1 LPGVRRSDVVCAL
14 DLDLPVIG
22 LAGILMSLDGLIK
35 VLLLAVV
42 QGIAEFL
49 PVSSSGHLVVL
60 DSLYHRLFGSGEV
73 ELENVVLTVTL
84 HVGTLAAILVVYRQ
98 DLMGIWRKPR
108 LCLAI
113 VLATIPA
120 AVLGILLKDLIEATF
135 KKPLVVA
142 CGWVVTAG
150 LLRYGQ
156 RFGRNER
163 PLEELTYTDA
173 IIIGCFQAV
182 SALFRGVS
190 RSGST
195 IAGGLFTGLTRDAA
209 ASFSFLIAIP
219 VTGGAALVKGA
230 PLIKL
235 LLVRLGLVPVA
246 SGPSSEEVVTFLGG
260 YSPLVLVIGAVTSF
274 VVGLVSL
281 RWLLRIITVRG
292 LNGFVYYCLAAA
304 ALTFAWQGYEF
315 FAAR

>member
-1 LPGVRRSDVVCAL
+1 MAH
-14 DLDLPVIG
+14 
-22 LAGILMSLDGLIK
+22 LAGISMSLDGLIK

-49 PVSSSGHLVVL
+49 PISSSGHLVVL
-60 DSLYHRLFGSGEV
+60 DKLYQRLFPSAGAEQ
-73 ELENVVLTVTL
+73 ENVVLTVTL
-84 HVGTLAAILVVYRQ
+84 HLGTLAAILVVYRN
-98 DLMGIWRKPR
+98 DLWGIWRKPR

-120 AVLGILLKDLIEATF
+120 AVLGIVFKKQVEATF
-135 KKPLVVA
+135 EMPLVVA

-150 LLRYGQ
+150 LLWFSQ
-156 RFGRNER
+156 RVGRNAR
-163 PLEELTYTDA
+163 PLEELTFADA
-173 IIIGCFQAV
+173 LIVGSFQAV

-195 IAGGLFTGLTRDAA
+195 ISGGLFTGLRRDAA

-219 VTGGAALVKGA
+219 VTAGAALLKGL

-235 LLVRLGLVPVA
+235 LLVRLHMLPVA
-246 SGPSSEEVVTFLGG
+246 RGPSTAEVAEMLGG
-260 YSPLVLVIGAVTSF
+260 YSPLVLVLGAVTSF

-281 RWLLRIITVRG
+281 RWLLRIITQRG
-292 LNGFVYYCLAAA
+292 LNGFVYYCLTAAV
-304 ALTFAWQGYEF
+304 LTFAWQGYEF

>member
-1 LPGVRRSDVVCAL
+1 
-14 DLDLPVIG
+14 
-22 LAGILMSLDGLIK
+22 MSLDGLIK
-35 VLLLAVV
+35 VLFLAVV

-60 DSLYHRLFGSGEV
+60 DSLYHRLFRGGDV
-73 ELENVVLTVTL
+73 DYENVILTVTL
-84 HVGTLAAILVVYRQ
+84 HVGTLAAILVVYRR
-98 DLMGIWRKPR
+98 DLLGIWRKPR

-120 AVLGILLKDLIEATF
+120 AVLGILLRDLIEATF

-156 RFGRNER
+156 RLGLNER
-163 PLEELTYTDA
+163 PLEDVTYADA
-173 IIIGCFQAV
+173 LVIGCFQAV

-195 IAGGLFTGLTRDAA
+195 ISGGLFCGLRRDAA

-219 VTGGAALVKGA
+219 VTAGAALVKGA
-230 PLIKL
+230 PLVKL
-235 LLVRLGLVPVA
+235 SLVRLGLLPAA
-246 SGPSSEEVVTFLGG
+246 SGPSSEEVTRVLGG
-260 YSPLVLVIGAVTSF
+260 YSPLVLIIGAVTSF

-315 FAAR
+315 FASR

>member
-1 LPGVRRSDVVCAL
+1 
-14 DLDLPVIG
+14 
-22 LAGILMSLDGLIK
+22 MSPDGLIK

-49 PVSSSGHLVVL
+49 PISSSGHLVVL
-60 DSLYHRLFGSGEV
+60 DKLYQRLFGGADV
-73 ELENVVLTVTL
+73 VQENVVLTVTL
-84 HVGTLAAILVVYRQ
+84 HIGTLAAILVVYRH
-98 DLMGIWRKPR
+98 DLWGIWRKPR

-120 AVLGILLKDLIEATF
+120 AVLGILFKKQVEATF
-135 KKPLVVA
+135 EMPLVVA
-142 CGWVVTAG
+142 CGWIVTAG
-150 LLRYGQ
+150 LLWSSQ
-156 RFGRNER
+156 RLGRNTR
-163 PLEELTYTDA
+163 PLEELTFADA
-173 IIIGCFQAV
+173 LVIGSFQAV

-195 IAGGLFTGLTRDAA
+195 ISGGLFTGLRRDAA
-209 ASFSFLIAIP
+209 ATFSFLIAIP
-219 VTGGAALVKGA
+219 VTAGAALLKGV

-235 LLVRLGLVPVA
+235 LLVRVHLLPVA
-246 SGPSSEEVVTFLGG
+246 RGPSSAEVAEMLGG
-260 YSPLVLVIGAVTSF
+260 YSPLVLVLGATTSF
-274 VVGLVSL
+274 VVGLVAL
-281 RWLLRIITVRG
+281 RWLLQIITRRG